1 MKNLLVLLPLG
12 FSFLA
17 TLPAIAGS
25 LPEKSVPCYFF
36 RGDRVELKQTCSHVA
51 GWGTGGTGRA
61 VLTWQDKVVTNLA
74 WENDK
79 LSLDG
84 NKAFNYTRDRKT
96 LKRLPLD
103 EAKRLR
109 DNGAPA
115 LSCWQTYKYGNSVCW
130 FR

>member
-17 TLPAIAGS
+17 ALPAIAGS

-36 RGDRVELKQTCSHVA
+36 RSDTLELQQTCTHVA
-51 GWGTGGTGRA
+51 GWGTGAGGAT
-61 VLTWQDKVVTNLA
+61 LTWQDGVTTRMR
-74 WENDK
+74 WQNDE
-79 LSLDG
+79 LWLDE
-84 NKAFNYTRDRKT
+84 NKAFSYVRDLKT
-96 LKRLPLD
+96 LGRLPSD

-115 LSCWQTYKYGNSVCW
+115 LSCWQTYDYGNSVCW
-130 FR
+130 IR

>member
-36 RGDRVELKQTCSHVA
+36 RGDRVELKQTCTHVA
-51 GWGTGGTGRA
+51 GWGTGAGGA
-61 VLTWQDKVVTNLA
+61 ALTWQDRVVTRLA
-74 WENDK
+74 WENDE

-84 NKAFNYTRDRKT
+84 NKAFSYARDRKT
-96 LKRLPLD
+96 LRRLPSD

-109 DNGAPA
+109 DNGASA

-130 FR
+130 IR